1 MVGGAP
7 TGMGISSKI
16 SNMDKSVPIEQ
27 YTSIST
33 TRVETVRCMDWV
45 VLGKKYTD
53 EKALGDE
60 MGGA

>member
-1 MVGGAP
+1 
-7 TGMGISSKI
+7 MGISSKI